1 LGHGLNLYRSEKV
14 GYYSGEAYVRT
25 STGRINPVGKHCR
38 ECGRQLARN
47 AKFCRHCGAETS
59 RAGRDDAAGRKA
71 SNATSGKVPAD
82 RKAAKRSTARSGRS
96 RPDASAAEPSGPP
109 PEDFRAILRA
119 IARNTISSFLKRLPL
134 SIGIGLAVWIVHTY
148 LLVVVNEGWHPST
161 TVGTFLALNGQ
172 AISGTVVWTVLAA
185 LIASLLMRRKS
196 TAGKVT
202 LRERIEAI
210 RRYLAEARQDALAVL
225 AGGIGTTLI
234 IGSVVNNSANI
245 VLALGF
251 GAMLATRVGSVMA
264 LLFRSAWNAAFGVF
278 RSRQI
283 RHYGMAAGYTAL
295 AASLAGFAVN
305 FVITPAGLFVGAIAL
320 AAAVFISFH
329 NRGTGPTASVVVF
342 ALLGAAAFILVGDA
356 GLLLADDGGWQE
368 SGARLDR
375 WIASQGSITAA
386 VFGLPPAV
394 GASIGAALGPVLVD
408 LGDALP
414 DDILR
419 DPSGSGGT
427 PQDERPRG
435 EREPLV
441 DPWDETEIEYADGQY
456 WIPDENGEYL
466 VGVSREEA
474 ERYVEQERRN
484 KAKSDAFR
492 KEGRDAAEADWQR
505 RKAEMDREAER
516 EAGEAREREAEE
528 RRRREEA
535 EALTEFVW
543 DNVDD
548 VTQADKYEE
557 FIRRGLDRG
566 YDMDRMREAI
576 KDATLRAQQQMS
588 MGDAE
593 AALEEERALA
603 ESQAFAEDTRDW
615 ANRINRVATLAGG
628 NPMVLIGQGAAS
640 AAGTGYVEGGA
651 TGAAKNVG
659 TMGADMVTGGLA
671 SAARQEWD
679 TELKPGETR
688 AGRIASR
695 WGSSL
700 NDNYNPAR
708 IAQRM
713 RDAESLGEFVD
724 ATLDAVDLGK
734 DVRERFH
741 PVAGADADGG
751 TLPPVDS
758 DGPRAPRPPRP
769 DAGAAT
775 LGGAPT
781 PGTSLLDGGT
791 LDPRTVASNLQDQLG
806 RTMDDGGTSTMG
818 AGDGTHGQGGDGAPG
833 PTGAETSL
841 WRNSDPIGGGGG
853 GGRRPDPGSQ
863 EAGGAPP
870 RTSDP
875 DGDGGRRRSEPE
887 PDVES
892 VPPEPPVG
900 DGGATIDPE
909 TRREGERADAQPE
922 TRKRPQP
929 EGPEPEGPTQAPPGS
944 GGGDSRFSSPEKL
957 AEDYPHLKDIDTQK
971 QRLQG
976 LREQNAEALGPDHPA
991 VKAVDER
998 IDALERRAQGVREID
1013 DGFARLGQ
1021 EPDVTVPQLNDKVN
1035 ETIRDN
1041 NARIAEIEQAHAREG
1056 PPELSDTPDPRIEEE
1071 RRLKE
1076 TNSRL
1081 TNKIVGAQVNKDA
1094 PPDAPPGLDGRQAEA
1109 PIEGAGSRVPRTKE
1123 EVARAAVMH
1132 VEQKRADS
1140 PYQSW
1145 TTRREVAQGSYGGR
1159 AVAVGDI
1166 PIDDYRRM
1174 VESKEVLPPSE
1185 VTKHVAE
1192 RYHKDREVLVTRVEH
1207 WRVDD
1212 GDPARAPKL
1221 APDAEFPDVQSYV
1234 GEDGKRYV
1242 RIYRSMSGRDLAGV
1256 QVQPDV
1262 LKTGR

>member
-1 LGHGLNLYRSEKV
+1 
-14 GYYSGEAYVRT
+14 
-25 STGRINPVGKHCR
+25 
-38 ECGRQLARN
+38 
-47 AKFCRHCGAETS
+47 
-59 RAGRDDAAGRKA
+59 
-71 SNATSGKVPAD
+71 
-82 RKAAKRSTARSGRS
+82 
-96 RPDASAAEPSGPP
+96 
-109 PEDFRAILRA
+109 
-119 IARNTISSFLKRLPL
+119 
-134 SIGIGLAVWIVHTY
+134 VHTY

-161 TVGTFLALNGQ
+161 TVGSFLALNGQ
-172 AISGTVVWTVLAA
+172 VVSGTVVWTVLAA

-202 LRERIEAI
+202 LGERIEAI

-234 IGSVVNNSANI
+234 IGSVVNNSANM

-295 AASLAGFAVN
+295 AASLAGFVVN

-320 AAAVFISFH
+320 AAAAFISFH

-356 GLLLADDGGWQE
+356 GPLLADDGGWQE

-375 WIASQGSITAA
+375 WITSQGSITA
-386 VFGLPPAV
+386 VIFGLPPAV

-414 DDILR
+414 DDMLR

-435 EREPLV
+435 ERDPLV
-441 DPWDETEIEYADGQY
+441 DPWDETEIEYSDGQY
-456 WIPDENGEYL
+456 WIPDENGEHL
-466 VGVSREEA
+466 VGVSRDEA

-492 KEGRDAAEADWQR
+492 KEGRDAAEEDWQR

-516 EAGEAREREAEE
+516 EADEAREREAEE

-535 EALTEFVW
+535 EALTGFVW

-588 MGDAE
+588 MGEAE

-628 NPMVLIGQGAAS
+628 NPMVLIGQGTAS

-708 IAQRM
+708 IAERM

-751 TLPPVDS
+751 TPPPVDS

-769 DAGAAT
+769 DAGAAA
-775 LGGAPT
+775 LGEGPPGGPRGPSDPPPPGGAPT

-806 RTMDDGGTSTMG
+806 RTMDDGGTGAMG
-818 AGDGTHGQGGDGAPG
+818 AGDGTPG
-833 PTGAETSL
+833 PTGPETSL

-870 RTSDP
+870 RTPDP
-875 DGDGGRRRSEPE
+875 DGDGGRRRPEPE
-887 PDVES
+887 PEPEVEL
-892 VPPEPPVG
+892 VPPEPPVSE
-900 DGGATIDPE
+900 GGPRIDPE
-909 TRREGERADAQPE
+909 TRREVEQLIREQEEKTGARASDAEFDEPRITTVQEDLEAHQRAEEWARQKVEELGGPDPDVRPVSEEPTRPSTPGQRAELDRQIEREIEQAEAEPDF
-922 TRKRPQP
+922 RKRPQP

-944 GGGDSRFSSPEKL
+944 GGGVSRFSSPEKL

-1021 EPDVTVPQLNDKVN
+1021 EPDVTVPKLNDKVN

-1041 NARIAEIEQAHAREG
+1041 NARLAEIEEARAREG

-1081 TNKIVGAQVNKDA
+1081 TNKIVGAQINKDA
-1094 PPDAPPGLDGRQAEA
+1094 TPGAPPGLDGRQAEA

-1132 VEQKRADS
+1132 VEQKSAES

-1212 GDPARAPKL
+1212 GDPTRAPKL
-1221 APDAEFPDVQSYV
+1221 AADAEFPDVQSYV